1 MLLYWITGIRP
12 GPKSED
18 AMNYIVFAIIGLFTL
33 VGAIVG
39 WRRATERIENPPG
52 KYDFPGGMSRRDHLR
67 ILARKHRQ
75 WRIPITLAYGIGRLR
90 VADGLCGF
98 RPAMTRRDS
107 DRP

>member
-1 MLLYWITGIRP
+1 
-12 GPKSED
+12 
-18 AMNYIVFAIIGLFTL
+18 MNYIVLVVVALFTV

-75 WRIPITLAYGIGRLR
+75 WRIPITLAYAAAGG
-90 VADGLCGF
+90 AAGFGLLMVYAVF
-98 RPAMTRRDS
+98 IRR
-107 DRP
+107 

>member
-1 MLLYWITGIRP
+1 
-12 GPKSED
+12 
-18 AMNYIVFAIIGLFTL
+18 MNYIVFGIIGLFSI

-75 WRIPITLAYGIGRLR
+75 WRIPITLGYGIASG
-90 VADGLCGF
+90 AAGF
-98 RPAMTRRDS
+98 ALLMVYAVFVRR
-107 DRP
+107 

>member
-1 MLLYWITGIRP
+1 
-12 GPKSED
+12 
-18 AMNYIVFAIIGLFTL
+18 MNYIVFAIIGLFTL

-75 WRIPITLAYGIGRLR
+75 WRIPITLGYGIASG
-90 VADGLCGF
+90 AAGF
-98 RPAMTRRDS
+98 ALLMVYAVFVRR
-107 DRP
+107 